1 MSNKVVLI
9 SLDGLGIAEKT
20 PYNAVLQANAPLL
33 HKHLNNSELTQ
44 LQASGEAV
52 GLPAGTMGGSE
63 VGHYTMGAGRVVA
76 QSLLRI
82 NQDIESGKFY
92 EHPSLN
98 QDLSKLDSDLHLI
111 CMISDAGVHADI
123 QHIPAVLQLCKKYPN
138 IKNIHL
144 HAISDG
150 RDVPA
155 KSLPK
160 YLKMIQEYCQAGSRL
175 TLSTLIGRFYA
186 MDRDH
191 NQERTQQAYDLIFSP
206 ESNLQD
212 TIQTDNF
219 LESVENQYQNNLDSD
234 YYLKAIASK
243 NYTGV
248 QQDDIFIFL
257 NFRTDRAAQLSNL
270 IVKTHK
276 LFSFGSYCIDATNLF
291 ENPVVQNNL
300 SQVLDANQKTQLRI
314 AETEKFAHV
323 TFFFNSQNKDF
334 PETEHRIKVD
344 SKKIVNFKD
353 DPAMSAAQITQ
364 KTLAAVTENNPDFI
378 LINYANADLVGHSG
392 DFEATKKAVETIDQQ
407 LQTLVPK
414 LLEHNYCVLITADHG
429 NAEQMQNPDGSAC
442 PSHTTNPVPFF
453 IVSKEKYELI
463 KQGSLA
469 DIAPTILDIMQIPIP
484 EQMTGSSLI
493 IK

>member
-1 MSNKVVLI
+1 M
-9 SLDGLGIAEKT
+9 
-20 PYNAVLQANAPLL
+20 QANAPLL
-33 HKHLNNSELTQ
+33 HKHLNNPKLTT
-44 LQASGEAV
+44 LEASGQAV

-63 VGHYTMGAGRVVA
+63 VGHYTMGAGRIVA

-82 NQDIESGKFY
+82 NQDIENRKFY
-92 EHPSLN
+92 EHPGLN
-98 QDLSKLDSDLHLI
+98 QDLSKLNSDLHLI
-111 CMISDAGVHADI
+111 CMISDAGVHSDI
-123 QHIPAVLQLCKKYPN
+123 KHIQAVLELCKKFPN
-138 IKNIHL
+138 IQNIHL

-155 KSLPK
+155 KSLQK
-160 YLKMIQEYCQAGSRL
+160 YLKMVEQYCQEESRL
-175 TLSTLIGRFYA
+175 KLSTLIGRFYA
-186 MDRDH
+186 MDRDN
-191 NQERTQQAYDLIFSP
+191 NQERTKQAYDLIFSP
-206 ESNLQD
+206 DSNPQKV
-212 TIQTDNF
+212 IQTDNF
-219 LESVENQYQNNLDSD
+219 PESVESQYQNNLDSD

-248 QQDDIFIFL
+248 NQEDIFLFL

-276 LFSFGSYCIDATNLF
+276 LFTFGSYCIDATNLF
-291 ENPVVQNNL
+291 ENPVVENNL
-300 SQVLDANQKTQLRI
+300 SQVLEQNQKTQLRI

-334 PETEHRIKVD
+334 SGTEQRLKVE
-344 SKKIVNFKD
+344 SKKIANYKD
-353 DPAMSAAQITQ
+353 DPAMSAAQVTQ
-364 KTLAAVTENNPDFI
+364 NTLKAVTENNPDFV

-392 DFEATKKAVETIDQQ
+392 DFEATKKAVETLDQE
-407 LQTLVPK
+407 LQILIPQ

-429 NAEQMQNPDGSAC
+429 NAEQMQNPDGSIC

-453 IVSKEKYELI
+453 IVSQEKHDLI

-469 DIAPTILDIMQIPIP
+469 DIAPTILDIMQIPKP